1 MTEPLF
7 QTEPTIGKKHVLPET
22 RALAAIGCVD
32 LLATVYFISTEQ
44 ASEANPLMAGIL
56 DNSGP
61 IGFVVFKAL
70 MLAIPLIVLELA
82 RNKNPIFVQKALKIG
97 VSAYVILL
105 GYAYLPR
112 FLMMF
117 ARS

>member
-1 MTEPLF
+1 MAYPTF
-7 QTEPTIGKKHVLPET
+7 QRDSTIGKNHVLPET
-22 RALAAIGCVD
+22 RALAVIGCAD
-32 LLATVYFISTEQ
+32 LLATVYFVSTEQ

-56 DNSGP
+56 ENSGP

-70 MLAIPLIVLELA
+70 MLGIPLIIAELA
-82 RNKNPIFVQKALKIG
+82 RKQSPHFVQKALKIG
-97 VSAYVILL
+97 VGAYVVLL

-117 ARS
+117 A

>member
-1 MTEPLF
+1 MTETTLQPELR
-7 QTEPTIGKKHVLPET
+7 IGKTHVLPET

-44 ASEANPLMAGIL
+44 ASEANPMMAGIL
-56 DNSGP
+56 DNFGP
-61 IGFVVFKAL
+61 VGFVVFKAL
-70 MLAIPLIVLELA
+70 MLAVPLVIVELA
-82 RNKNPIFVQKALKIG
+82 RKKNPSFVQRALKIG
-97 VSAYVILL
+97 VGAYVVLL

-117 ARS
+117 A

>member
-1 MTEPLF
+1 MIESVI
-7 QTEPTIGKKHVLPET
+7 QAESTIGKNHVLPET

-61 IGFVVFKAL
+61 IGFVIFKAL
-70 MLAIPLIVLELA
+70 MLAIPLIVVELA
-82 RNKNPIFVQKALKIG
+82 RKKNPIFVQKALKVG
-97 VSAYVILL
+97 VGAYVALL

-117 ARS
+117 A